1 MVEEVSLA
9 DAIAALHLSQP
20 HEAHAA
26 LHGGELG
33 AMFGHVGKCFCKDC
47 VAPGPDAPPPATLP
61 ADALARGAAVVAE
74 RTVARAQV
82 GESASAQTAASSLE
96 ELQPAA
102 AAELLTAMPRGAAA
116 AALAPMAPAP
126 RAAVLAAAEPGVAGR
141 WLSTDPGSDS
151 ASEDI
156 TSPTVTSP
164 QQRVSSP
171 PAVPPIQEGA
181 AGAAPAAGDA
191 PAKKEE
197 EEGQPALATVARS
210 VMQLGGMLKAFSWRG
225 GGGGF

>member
-1 MVEEVSLA
+1 VVEEVTLA

-47 VAPGPDAPPPATLP
+47 VAPGPDAPPPAQLP

-96 ELQPAA
+96 QLQPAA

-116 AALAPMAPAP
+116 AALAPMADAP
-126 RAAVLAAAEPGVAGR
+126 RAAVLAAAKPGVAGR
-141 WLSTDPGSDS
+141 WLATDAGSDS

-171 PAVPPIQEGA
+171 PTVPPIEEGAGA
-181 AGAAPAAGDA
+181 AGGAAPE
-191 PAKKEE
+191 KKEGE
-197 EEGQPALATVARS
+197 TEEGAPALATVARS

-225 GGGGF
+225 GGGSL